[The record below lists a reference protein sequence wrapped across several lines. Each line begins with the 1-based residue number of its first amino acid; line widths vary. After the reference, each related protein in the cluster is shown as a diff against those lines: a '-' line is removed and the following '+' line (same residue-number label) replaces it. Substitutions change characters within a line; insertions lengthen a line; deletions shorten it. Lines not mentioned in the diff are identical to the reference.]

1 MDIATLI
8 GMIASFG
15 VVVTAILLGGTLS
28 QFIDIPS
35 VLIVIGGGLSA
46 TLIRF
51 TLGGIGGAI
60 VTGGKVAFGG
70 KSANARD
77 MIEKIT
83 ELADVARKSGPLGL
97 ENVEVDDPVLAKG
110 VQFIADG
117 YEPNFI
123 RESMERER
131 DLYIE
136 RLQEGKRFY
145 KQLGDAAPAFGMIGT
160 LVGLVQMLAAMDD
173 PSAIGPAMAIALL
186 TTLYGALVS
195 NVICIPIVDKL
206 DSKLD
211 GEDLNQTLI
220 IDGVMQ
226 IRENKSPNLIREML
240 IAYLPEKAR
249 ADLQEEAA

>member
-8 GMIASFG
+8 GMLAAFG
-15 VVVTAILLGGTLS
+15 VVLGAILMGGTIS

-35 VLIVIGGGLSA
+35 IMIVFGGGLSA
-46 TLIRF
+46 TLVRF
-51 TLGGIGGAI
+51 TLGSIGGAI
-60 VTGGKVAFGG
+60 ATGAKVAFGG
-70 KSANARD
+70 KSANPRE

-83 ELADVARKSGPLGL
+83 ELADIARKSGPLGL
-97 ENVEVDDPVLAKG
+97 EGVEVSDPVLAKG

-117 YEPNFI
+117 YEPGFI

-186 TTLYGALVS
+186 TTLYGSMIS
-195 NVICIPIVDKL
+195 NIVCIPVTDKL
-206 DSKLD
+206 EAKLD
-211 GEDLNQTLI
+211 GMDLNQTLI

-240 IAYLPEKAR
+240 IAYLPEKSR
-249 ADLQEEAA
+249 AGLVDEAA

>member
-8 GMIASFG
+8 GMVAAFGIVIA
-15 VVVTAILLGGTLS
+15 AIMMGGTIG

-35 VLIVIGGGLSA
+35 VFIVIGGGLSA

-51 TLGGIGGAI
+51 TLGGIGGAMA
-60 VTGGKVAFGG
+60 TGAKVAISG
-70 KSANARD
+70 KSTNPRD

-195 NVICIPIVDKL
+195 NIICIPIVDKL

-220 IDGVMQ
+220 IDGIMQ
-226 IRENKSPNLIREML
+226 IRDNKSPNLIREML
-240 IAYLPEKAR
+240 IAYLPEKMR
-249 ADLQEEAA
+249 ADFAEEAA